1 MTLSNQLANARGAA
15 LLERVTPWT
24 PLRELLGYD
33 PFQNVRS
40 AYGFDYEVSRTEA
53 GYEVEVPVPG
63 YSAAQI
69 EVTFKDG
76 LLNIAGK
83 SERRSFTRA
92 FTIPEDV
99 NPDGIQARVA
109 DGMLTITL
117 QRHAEAL
124 PKKIAVN

>member
-1 MTLSNQLANARGAA
+1 MSNQLSKIYGTG
-15 LLERVTPWT
+15 LVERPVQWA
-24 PLRELLGYD
+24 PLRDLWGVD
-33 PFQNVRS
+33 PFRNVRAS
-40 AYGFDYEVSRTEA
+40 YGFDYDVTRTEN

>member
-1 MTLSNQLANARGAA
+1 LSNQLSKIYGAG
-15 LLERVTPWT
+15 LVERPVQWA
-24 PLRELLGYD
+24 PLRDLLGVD
-33 PFQNVRS
+33 PFRNVRAS
-40 AYGFDYEVSRTEA
+40 YGFDYDVTRTEI

-69 EVTFKDG
+69 EVTYKDG

-83 SERRSFTRA
+83 SERRSFSRA

-99 NPDGIQARVA
+99 NPDGIEARVA

-117 QRHAEAL
+117 HRHAQAL